1 MLRPFDPGERPTGLG
16 AWLGEIPETL
26 FDDRIYVCC
35 ELVERYATDLAL
47 ALVGRLGLA
56 PALAAGAT
64 AEEMLAA
71 GGFVAAFQPALTA
84 LLDRLAEAGY
94 LARQP
99 RGRQTAWRA
108 VAALPAPEFAELRR
122 LGATVDPRVG
132 STLDLLDAA
141 AEAFPKVASGVATGE
156 QELFSA
162 GRIALWLAYFSND
175 NPAYALNNR
184 LTAAVAT
191 HRLRPGDGLRILEV
205 GAGAGSFAHAL
216 LGELERRGRLGD
228 VALYDFTEPS
238 PFFRRRG
245 ERELRAAFPGLALRS
260 RAVDIDAPLADPTD
274 AGTGYDLI
282 VGVNV
287 FHVARD
293 LGASLG
299 RAREALVPG
308 GWLLAGECMRL
319 FPGQTVPA
327 DLVFQ
332 LLRSFTDV
340 QLDAAARPHHGFLEP
355 GAWRRAFELAG
366 FADAAVVPDLERIRD
381 RYPRFLTG
389 VVAGRR
395 AA

>member
-1 MLRPFDPGERPTGLG
+1 
-16 AWLGEIPETL
+16 
-26 FDDRIYVCC
+26 
-35 ELVERYATDLAL
+35 
-47 ALVGRLGLA
+47 
-56 PALAAGAT
+56 
-64 AEEMLAA
+64 
-71 GGFVAAFQPALTA
+71 VAA
-84 LLDRLAEAGY
+84 
-94 LARQP
+94 
-99 RGRQTAWRA
+99 
-108 VAALPAPEFAELRR
+108 
-122 LGATVDPRVG
+122 
-132 STLDLLDAA
+132 
-141 AEAFPKVASGVATGE
+141 
-156 QELFSA
+156 
-162 GRIALWLAYFSND
+162 
-175 NPAYALNNR
+175 
-184 LTAAVAT
+184 
-191 HRLRPGDGLRILEV
+191 HRLRPGGGLRILEV
-205 GAGAGSFAHAL
+205 GAGAGSFATAL
-216 LGELERRGRLGD
+216 LGELQRRGRLGD

-245 ERELRAAFPGLALRS
+245 ERELRARFPGLALRS
-260 RAVDIDAPLADPTD
+260 RAVDIDAPIADPAD
-274 AGTGYDLI
+274 AGRGYDLV

-293 LGASLG
+293 LGASLR

-395 AA
+395 PA